1 VANDFNIKFKG
12 VDKLLDEFDISRKEL
27 VPYSVEAM
35 KTSLSRAVDKSKGLA
50 RVDTGYMKNN
60 IQQDEVKEE
69 NGVVTGRY
77 VARAEY
83 SSYNEYGTYKMS
95 AKPFI
100 RVGVAEAHPY
110 FISEIKRELAK
121 AVKFS

>member
-1 VANDFNIKFKG
+1 VANDFNIKWTG
-12 VDKLLDEFDISRKEL
+12 LNNLMNEFNAAPKVAIGATRS
-27 VPYSVEAM
+27 AM
-35 KTSLSRAVDKSKGLA
+35 KSTLSKSQEVSKRNA
-50 RVDTGYMKNN
+50 RVDTGYMRNN
-60 IQQDEVKEE
+60 IDIDYIRSS
-69 NGVVTGRY
+69 GSTVTGRY
-77 VARAEY
+77 VARADY

>member
-1 VANDFNIKFKG
+1 MANDFNIKWTG
-12 VDKLLDEFDISRKEL
+12 IDNLMNEFNAAPEVAIGATRS
-27 VPYSVEAM
+27 AM
-35 KTSLSRAVDKSKGLA
+35 KSTLSKAQEVSKRNA
-50 RVDTGYMKNN
+50 RVDTGYMRNN
-60 IQQDEVKEE
+60 IDIDYIRSS
-69 NGVVTGRY
+69 GSTVTGRY
-77 VARAEY
+77 VARADY

-100 RVGVAEAHPY
+100 RVGVAEANPY

>member
-1 VANDFNIKFKG
+1 MANDFNIKWTG
-12 VDKLLDEFDISRKEL
+12 LNNLMNEFNAAPKASLKATK
-27 VPYSVEAM
+27 YAM
-35 KTSLSRAVDKSKGLA
+35 KSTLSKAQEVSKRNA
-50 RVDTGYMKNN
+50 RVDTGYMRNN
-60 IQQDEVKEE
+60 IDIDYIKASGSTVS
-69 NGVVTGRY
+69 GRY

-100 RVGVAEAHPY
+100 RVGVANAQPY

-121 AVKFS
+121 AAKFS

>member
-35 KTSLSRAVDKSKGLA
+35 KTSLSRSVDKSKGLA

-95 AKPFI
+95 AQPFMAPS
-100 RVGVAEAHPY
+100 VAAMTPFFY
-110 FISEIKRELAK
+110 K
-121 AVKFS
+121 AVRDALKKAAKFS

>member
-1 VANDFNIKFKG
+1 MANDFNIKWNG
-12 VDKLLDEFDISRKEL
+12 LNELLSEFNAAPKASLEATK
-27 VPYSVEAM
+27 SAM
-35 KTSLSRAVDKSKGLA
+35 KSTLSKAQEVSKRNA
-50 RVDTGYMKNN
+50 RVDTGYMRNN
-60 IQQDEVKEE
+60 IDIDYIKAS
-69 NGVVTGRY
+69 GSTVTGRY
-77 VARAEY
+77 VARADY

-110 FISEIKRELAK
+110 FISEIKHELAK

>member
-1 VANDFNIKFKG
+1 MANDFNIKWTG
-12 VDKLLDEFDISRKEL
+12 IDNLMNEFNAAPEVAIGATRS
-27 VPYSVEAM
+27 AM
-35 KTSLSRAVDKSKGLA
+35 KSTLSKAQEVSKRNA
-50 RVDTGYMKNN
+50 RVDTGYMRNN
-60 IQQDEVKEE
+60 IDIDYIRSS
-69 NGVVTGRY
+69 GSTVTGRY
-77 VARAEY
+77 VARADY

>member
-1 VANDFNIKFKG
+1 MANDFNIKWTG
-12 VDKLLDEFDISRKEL
+12 LNNLMSEFNATPKASLEATK
-27 VPYSVEAM
+27 SAM
-35 KTSLSRAVDKSKGLA
+35 KSTLSKAQEVSKRNA
-50 RVDTGYMKNN
+50 RVDTGYMRNN
-60 IQQDEVKEE
+60 IDIDYIKAS
-69 NGVVTGRY
+69 GSTVTGRY
-77 VARAEY
+77 VARADY

-110 FISEIKRELAK
+110 FIYEVKRELAK

>member
-1 VANDFNIKFKG
+1 MANDFNIKWNG
-12 VDKLLDEFDISRKEL
+12 LNNLISEFGAAPKVSLEATKN
-27 VPYSVEAM
+27 AM
-35 KTSLSRAVDKSKGLA
+35 KSTLSKAQEVSKRNA
-50 RVDTGYMKNN
+50 RVDTGYMRNN
-60 IQQDEVKEE
+60 IDIDYIKVSGSK
-69 NGVVTGRY
+69 VIGRY

-100 RVGVAEAHPY
+100 RVGVVDAHPY
-110 FISEIKRELAK
+110 FISEVKRELEK

>member
-1 VANDFNIKFKG
+1 MANDFNIKWTG
-12 VDKLLDEFDISRKEL
+12 LNNLMNEFNAAPKASLEATR
-27 VPYSVEAM
+27 SAM
-35 KTSLSRAVDKSKGLA
+35 KSTLSKAQEVSKRNA
-50 RVDTGYMKNN
+50 RVDTGYMRNN
-60 IQQDEVKEE
+60 IDIDYIRVS
-69 NGVVTGRY
+69 GSTVTGRY

-100 RVGVAEAHPY
+100 RVGVAEAQPY
-110 FISEIKRELAK
+110 FVSEIKRELAR

>member
-1 VANDFNIKFKG
+1 MNEFNVAPKVALGATK
-12 VDKLLDEFDISRKEL
+12 S
-27 VPYSVEAM
+27 AM
-35 KTSLSRAVDKSKGLA
+35 KSTLSKAQEVSKRNA
-50 RVDTGYMKNN
+50 RVDTGYMRNN
-60 IQQDEVKEE
+60 IDIDYIKSS
-69 NGVVTGRY
+69 GSKITGRY

-100 RVGVAEAHPY
+100 RVGVADAHPY
-110 FISEIKRELAK
+110 FISEVKRELAR

>member
-1 VANDFNIKFKG
+1 MANDFNIKWTG
-12 VDKLLDEFDISRKEL
+12 LNDLMREFNAAPKVAISVTK
-27 VPYSVEAM
+27 SAM
-35 KTSLSRAVDKSKGLA
+35 KSTLSKAQEVSKRNA
-50 RVDTGYMKNN
+50 RVDTGYMRNN
-60 IQQDEVKEE
+60 IDIDYIKSNNTSVI
-69 NGVVTGRY
+69 GRY

-95 AKPFI
+95 AKPFM

-121 AVKFS
+121 AAKFS

>member
-1 VANDFNIKFKG
+1 MSEFNAAPKSS
-12 VDKLLDEFDISRKEL
+12 LNATRS
-27 VPYSVEAM
+27 AM
-35 KTSLSRAVDKSKGLA
+35 KSTLSKAQEVSKRNA
-50 RVDTGYMKNN
+50 RVDAGYMRNN
-60 IQQDEVKEE
+60 IDIDYIKVY
-69 NGVVTGRY
+69 GSTVTGRY

-100 RVGVAEAHPY
+100 RVGVANAQPY

-121 AVKFS
+121 AAKFPYVLL

>member
-1 VANDFNIKFKG
+1 
-12 VDKLLDEFDISRKEL
+12 
-27 VPYSVEAM
+27 M
-35 KTSLSRAVDKSKGLA
+35 KSTLSKAQEVSKRNA
-50 RVDTGYMKNN
+50 RVDTGYMRNN
-60 IQQDEVKEE
+60 IDIDYIKAS
-69 NGVVTGRY
+69 GYTVTGRY
-77 VARAEY
+77 VARADY

-121 AVKFS
+121 AAKFS

>member
-1 VANDFNIKFKG
+1 VANDFNIKWNG
-12 VDKLLDEFDISRKEL
+12 LNNLMNEFNAAPKVAIGATS
-27 VPYSVEAM
+27 SAM
-35 KTSLSRAVDKSKGLA
+35 KSTLSKAQEVSKRNA
-50 RVDTGYMKNN
+50 RVDTGYMRNN
-60 IQQDEVKEE
+60 IDIDYIKAS
-69 NGVVTGRY
+69 GSTVTGRY
-77 VARAEY
+77 VARADY

>member
-1 VANDFNIKFKG
+1 MANDFNIKWTG
-12 VDKLLDEFDISRKEL
+12 LNNLMNEFNAAPKVAIGATRS
-27 VPYSVEAM
+27 AM
-35 KTSLSRAVDKSKGLA
+35 KSTLSKSQEVSKRNA
-50 RVDTGYMKNN
+50 RVDTGYMRNN
-60 IQQDEVKEE
+60 IDIDYIRSS
-69 NGVVTGRY
+69 GSTVTGRY
-77 VARAEY
+77 VARADY

>member
-1 VANDFNIKFKG
+1 MANDFNIKWTG
-12 VDKLLDEFDISRKEL
+12 LNNLMNEFNVAPKTAIGATRS
-27 VPYSVEAM
+27 AM
-35 KTSLSRAVDKSKGLA
+35 KSTLSKAQEVSKRNA
-50 RVDTGYMKNN
+50 RVDTGYMRNN
-60 IQQDEVKEE
+60 IDIDYIKAM
-69 NGVVTGRY
+69 GSVVSGRY

-100 RVGVAEAHPY
+100 RVGVAEAQPY
-110 FISEIKRELAK
+110 LISEIKRELAR